1 MKNHAWIGAAI
12 VCATAI
18 SLISWGRQQAV
29 GCFAVSP
36 QSHSRWVRT
45 PVEINAES
53 ALIVWDAEHKIE
65 HFLRKATF
73 QTTASHFGFLVPTPS
88 RPELAEVKEALFT
101 TLSSMTWR
109 PPPSGGRRASSKWG
123 SSASYHARPAV
134 TVLEIKQVAGFDA
147 AVLQATDP
155 KPLNEWLQKHDYESA
170 PELNSWLKPYID
182 QGWIITAFKIAK
194 ARTAE
199 AKVSSTAV
207 RMSFRTDRPFFPY
220 REPPRRPEQPAIAEE
235 VIARQP
241 AEAQEIIRL
250 LLART
255 KEQQQQIDAFTI
267 GRHFRALRV
276 YFLADR
282 AFKGQLANADRWNAF
297 RLYSNRLTSEQQ
309 KELLGLLEIKSFQPA
324 GNLWLTEFL
333 DTSRVRAANQDLYFS
348 PSTSPNQ
355 SEETKR
361 HETATSPTRTPA
373 QSAPR

>member
-1 MKNHAWIGAAI
+1 MKKQAWIGAAI
-12 VCATAI
+12 VCATAL
-18 SLISWGRQQAV
+18 SLISWGRRQAV
-29 GCFAVSP
+29 GCYMVSP

-45 PVEINAES
+45 PVAINEES

-65 HFLRKATF
+65 HFIRKATF

-88 RPELAEVKEALFT
+88 RPELAEVEEALFT

-109 PPPSGGRRASSKWG
+109 PPPAARRGSAKWG
-123 SSASYHARPAV
+123 SSASYLARPVV

-155 KPLNEWLQKHDYESA
+155 KALNEWLQKHDYESA

-199 AKVSSTAV
+199 SKVSSTAV
-207 RMSFRTDRPFFPY
+207 RMSFQTDRPFFPY

-250 LLART
+250 LLARS
-255 KEQQQQIDAFTI
+255 KEQQRQIDSFGLA
-267 GRHFRALRV
+267 RPFRGLRV

-282 AFKGQLANADRWNAF
+282 AFQGQLANAERWNGYTLF
-297 RLYSNRLTSEQQ
+297 SNRLTSEQQ
-309 KELLGLLEIKSFQPA
+309 KELLSLLEIKSFQPA

-333 DTSRVRAANQDLYFS
+333 DTSRVRAVNQDLYFS
-348 PSTSPNQ
+348 PWKSPNQ
-355 SEETKR
+355 SEETER
-361 HETATSPTRTPA
+361 HETAKTPTRTPVP
-373 QSAPR
+373 SAPH